1 MKLDA
6 KDQRIIELLSDNA
19 RMPVSEIARQVHLS
33 RTTVT
38 DRINRLQ
45 DKGVITG
52 YKAIVNRHSVEAISV
67 IGTLTV
73 DTKMFDDIVAQLE
86 DIPEVARCA
95 AINGQ
100 GDLFIELSVA
110 NVAKLDAILA
120 HLGTIDGIHNTDT
133 NIILNSFFQR

>member
-38 DRINRLQ
+38 ERINRLQ

-52 YKAIVNRHSVEAISV
+52 YKAIVNRHSIEAISV

-73 DTKMFDDIVAQLE
+73 DTKAFDDVVAQLE
-86 DIPEVARCA
+86 DIPEVTRCA

-120 HLGTIDGIHNTDT
+120 HFGTIDGISNTDT
-133 NIILNSFFQR
+133 NIVLNSFFQR

>member
-6 KDQRIIELLSDNA
+6 KDQRIIELLTDNA

-33 RTTVT
+33 RTTVSE
-38 DRINRLQ
+38 RINRLQ

-73 DTKMFDDIVAQLE
+73 DTKAFDDVVAQLE
-86 DIPEVARCA
+86 DMPEVTRCA

-120 HLGTIDGIHNTDT
+120 YFGTIDGISNTDT